1 MAAYDFGLLPQV
13 EEGKRETWLLS
24 GTHPLTQ
31 TDAIHNVFRLLSVE
45 IRPYQRL
52 TSRLLKANSL
62 LHSRPAQLPTPPP
75 DASAAD
81 EEVAAKVAVEEQQQQ
96 ERKLWYD
103 NVLLDAGLLDSS
115 VLRMEMLH
123 KSNGTERERYAK
135 EKVRIM
141 NSAQAIRD
149 NTVELRTQLEQA
161 KQTLAQR
168 KKFDE
173 RTEKITA
180 SKVLKPREEQAISH
194 AKLDEEIRELRE
206 EVEDFKKTWT
216 ERRVQFGRIVEE
228 GRLMLRMIKD
238 EKEEAERKDMMK
250 NGDDIEDGEA
260 STTKGEMSH
269 VGTPRPDVGSST
281 PLHVHDGLK
290 VPQDRLAP
298 LSRSPSAARSTKP
311 SAEDGQ
317 DIEMVDTENAHD
329 EEEWSGF
336 ESGEEREDGMDE
348 S

>member
-1 MAAYDFGLLPQV
+1 MVAYDYGLLPQA
-13 EEGKRETWLLS
+13 EE
-24 GTHPLTQ
+24 
-31 TDAIHNVFRLLSVE
+31 DAIHNVSRLLSVE

-52 TSRLLKANSL
+52 TSRLLKADSL
-62 LHSRPAQLPTPPP
+62 LHSRPAQLLTPPP

-81 EEVAAKVAVEEQQQQ
+81 EEAAANAALEQAQQQ
-96 ERKLWYD
+96 ERQLWYD

-135 EKVRIM
+135 EKVRIIDT
-141 NSAQAIRD
+141 AQAIRD
-149 NTVELRTQLEQA
+149 NTVELRAQLEQA
-161 KQTLAQR
+161 KQTLEQR

-180 SKVLKPREEQAISH
+180 SKVLKPREEQAIAH
-194 AKLDEEIRELRE
+194 AKLDEEIRELRD
-206 EVEDFKKTWT
+206 EVEGFKKTWM

-260 STTKGEMSH
+260 STTKGEMSR
-269 VGTPRPDVGSST
+269 VGTPRPDAGGLT
-281 PLHVHDGLK
+281 PLHVHEGEGGTSLK

-298 LSRSPSAARSTKP
+298 LSRSPSVARSTKT
-311 SAEDGQ
+311 SGEDCQ
-317 DIEMVDTENAHD
+317 DTEMADTENAHD